1 MPKQTEG
8 TILMVEDDKFF
19 VKMFKNKFVKE
30 GFDVMI
36 ALNGNEAFSKLKEK
50 KPDIILLDLI
60 MPVKDG
66 FEFLKEVKEKEEY
79 KDIPVVVLSVLGQ
92 TADIER
98 ATELGVNDYIVK
110 GEFRVSEVIE
120 KIKQQLKETK
130 K

>member
-1 MPKQTEG
+1 MDQKKEG

-19 VKMFKNKFVKE
+19 VKMFKDKFTKE

-36 ALNGNEAFSKLKEK
+36 ALNGKEAFSKLKEK
-50 KPDIILLDLI
+50 IPDIILLDLI

-92 TADIER
+92 TADIEK
-98 ATELGVNDYIVK
+98 ATQLGVNDYIVK

-120 KIKQQLKETK
+120 KIKQQLKK
-130 K
+130 IK